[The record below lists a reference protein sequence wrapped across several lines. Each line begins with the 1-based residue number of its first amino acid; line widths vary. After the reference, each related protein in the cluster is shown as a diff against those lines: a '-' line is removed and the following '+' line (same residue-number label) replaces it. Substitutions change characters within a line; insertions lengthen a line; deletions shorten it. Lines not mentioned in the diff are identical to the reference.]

1 MKQELAIDILYN
13 DFTKRV
19 ALTDYE
25 KEILDKYIK
34 GDTYV
39 KMALDTNQSYSTVS
53 RTITDLKNKYETY
66 KKMELLKLTLWNKE
80 K

>member
-1 MKQELAIDILYN
+1 MKQELAVDILYD

-39 KMALDTNQSYSTVS
+39 KMALDTTQSYSTVS

-66 KKMELLKLTLWNKE
+66 KKLELLKLTLWSKE